1 MEVNT
6 CFLLTTLGHMGIDSG
21 RTTKKTHGYFFKWL
35 EMYFDG

>member
-1 MEVNT
+1 MEVNML
-6 CFLLTTLGHMGIDSG
+6 FANFIHMGIDSG